1 MKLCSGQCPH
11 CRSGGNATAVH
22 LITQQNRRL
31 DLYKAHCAACGN
43 EFDVEPGAY
52 IKESKPLTTEQ
63 LRGDE

>member
-1 MKLCSGQCPH
+1 MVEEIEYANPFFRQ
-11 CRSGGNATAVH
+11 R
-22 LITQQNRRL
+22 
-31 DLYKAHCAACGN
+31 AHCAACGN